1 MLCDKT
7 PSQELLFVTEDG
19 TNNSSLHFLT
29 FFLAAL
35 HFEGQIH
42 PFQPSHSVP
51 VPWELPTSPAL
62 PMAPPVLPGPCR
74 EELRSS
80 SAPMGSLVTQ
90 GTLALLLLALLGT
103 AALSHS
109 RSSLAPPQAVPSG
122 TGTFVEKNGQ
132 VVNKPGKGYKSFYE
146 PVALPLKER

>member
-35 HFEGQIH
+35 HFEGEIH
-42 PFQPSHSVP
+42 LFQSSHSVP
-51 VPWELPTSPAL
+51 GAWELPTSPAL
-62 PMAPPVLPGPCR
+62 PCPWHPLSCQVLAGK
-74 EELRSS
+74 SS
-80 SAPMGSLVTQ
+80 GA
-90 GTLALLLLALLGT
+90 ALLPWASWWLRASLLALLGT
-103 AALSHS
+103 AALSHG

-122 TGTFVEKNGQ
+122 METFVEKNAH
-132 VVNKPGKGYKSFYE
+132 VVNKPGKGYKSFYQ
-146 PVALPLKER
+146 PVALPLKGR